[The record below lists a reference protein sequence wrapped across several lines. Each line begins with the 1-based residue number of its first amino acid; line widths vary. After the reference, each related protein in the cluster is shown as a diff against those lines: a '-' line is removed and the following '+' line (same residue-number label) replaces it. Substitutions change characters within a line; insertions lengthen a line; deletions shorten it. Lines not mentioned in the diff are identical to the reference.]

1 MNSSIK
7 VYYGYE
13 EIFPLFGKFLLLP
26 NVSCYLACHLA
37 KQAFDEA
44 ILELDTLSEESY
56 KDSTLIM
63 QLLRDNLTLW
73 TTDIPED
80 RSGDSG
86 GGGGIRSIKKKK
98 INLRFLKNE
107 EEFRNMISLIS
118 AFELKFVDISVSDS
132 KTVSLNCKTVSHNC
146 DTVFENEGSAIT
158 TYCSS
163 TNSRILL
170 SSSWSSVITHV
181 RHRFEKGI
189 AEFKDA
195 LCKFSIERRFKFDY
209 MRNNNG
215 RVEAQ
220 CSNRYSDDCRWYI
233 CATVSKVSG
242 FCYIRKLV
250 NEHSCPIVLMKE
262 KSERLSCKVISG
274 LIVDILREK
283 PTLCS
288 NDIVSHFLTNYGY
301 TISYEK
307 AWNALERAKGLI
319 FGDASDSSS
328 YIDSE
333 NYDNWLWFLEQ
344 LRSIV
349 QSTRELTFVSDR
361 NVGLMEALPKT
372 FPKSNHFFLQ
382 HFKGNLRDKFSGG
395 GFSNSYRE
403 RMVWLFRECAHAPT
417 IALFNQKL
425 EVLKREGGAIVQ
437 RFLDGL
443 PFENWS
449 NAHSVGCRYG
459 GMSSNA
465 AESFNAWIVDC
476 RSLPITRMVDML
488 RIKLMN
494 MFVTRRTNSGKW
506 TGVVCPKMIE
516 KLQGYADE
524 SRSWNIKRSF
534 DTIFEVFSDPSVC
547 VDICKSTCSCFQWQL
562 NGFSCVHAVAAIN
575 KSGRCID
582 EFVDYY
588 FHVAVFCK
596 SYDEAIHPIPTSMRL
611 EYENFANFD
620 ILPPPTKRQ
629 PGISKKRRIRSRS
642 EQVRMI
648 RCGRCE
654 KLDNHNKKTCK
665 ESLV

>member
-1 MNSSIK
+1 MEGGLILLCKYISDTLSIK
-7 VYYGYE
+7 VSAGGD
-13 EIFPLFGKFLLLP
+13 LNSVLRKLCD
-26 NVSCYLACHLA
+26 NWNS
-37 KQAFDEA
+37 
-44 ILELDTLSEESY
+44 LEVDT
-56 KDSTLIM
+56 I
-63 QLLRDNLTLW
+63 LLRYCV
-73 TTDIPED
+73 PGHD
-80 RSGDSG
+80 RCF
-86 GGGGIRSIKKKK
+86 
-98 INLRFLKNE
+98 LRNE

-132 KTVSLNCKTVSHNC
+132 KTVSLDCKTVSHDC
-146 DTVFENEGSAIT
+146 DTIFGNEGSAIT

-163 TNSRILL
+163 TNSRALL

-181 RHRFEKGI
+181 GQRFERGV
-189 AEFKDA
+189 AEFRDA
-195 LCKFSIERRFKFDY
+195 LCKFSIERGFKFNY

-215 RVEAQ
+215 RIEAQ

-233 CATVSKVSG
+233 CATVSKLHWYIEAARSFNHGSHIDLEVDQVSKRFQRLFVSYHECIHG
-242 FCYIRKLV
+242 FNHCRLV
-250 NEHSCPIVLMKE
+250 LFIDGTFLKGRFKGNL
-262 KSERLSCKVISG
+262 LSATAKNGNQG
-274 LIVDILREK
+274 LYPLAYAV
-283 PTLCS
+283 
-288 NDIVSHFLTNYGY
+288 V
-301 TISYEK
+301 
-307 AWNALERAKGLI
+307 
-319 FGDASDSSS
+319 
-328 YIDSE
+328 DSE

-349 QSTRELTFVSDR
+349 QSNRELTFVFDR
-361 NVGLMEALPKT
+361 NVGLMEALPKA
-372 FPKSNHFFLQ
+372 FPTSNHFFCLQ
-382 HFKGNLRDKFSGG
+382 HLKGNLRDKFSGG

-459 GMSSNA
+459 EMSSNA

-494 MFVTRRTNSGKW
+494 MFVTRRTDS
-506 TGVVCPKMIE
+506 
-516 KLQGYADE
+516 
-524 SRSWNIKRSF
+524 
-534 DTIFEVFSDPSVC
+534 
-547 VDICKSTCSCFQWQL
+547 
-562 NGFSCVHAVAAIN
+562 VAAIN
-575 KSGRCID
+575 RFGRRID

-588 FHVAVFCK
+588 FHVAAFRK
-596 SYDEAIHPIPTSMRL
+596 SYEEVIHPIPTSMRL
-611 EYENFANFD
+611 EYENSANFD

-629 PGISKKRRIRSRS
+629 PGRPKNRRIRSKG

-648 RCGRCE
+648 RCGRCG
-654 KLDNHNKKTCK
+654 KLGNHNKKTYK

>member
-1 MNSSIK
+1 MEGGLILLCKYISDTLPIK
-7 VYYGYE
+7 VSAGGD
-13 EIFPLFGKFLLLP
+13 LNSVLRKLCD
-26 NVSCYLACHLA
+26 NWNS
-37 KQAFDEA
+37 
-44 ILELDTLSEESY
+44 LEVDT
-56 KDSTLIM
+56 I
-63 QLLRDNLTLW
+63 LLRYCV
-73 TTDIPED
+73 PEHD
-80 RSGDSG
+80 RCF
-86 GGGGIRSIKKKK
+86 
-98 INLRFLKNE
+98 LRNE

-132 KTVSLNCKTVSHNC
+132 KTVSLDCKTVSHDC
-146 DTVFENEGSAIT
+146 DTVFGNEGSAIT

-163 TNSRILL
+163 TNSRALL

-181 RHRFEKGI
+181 GQRFERGV
-189 AEFKDA
+189 AEFRDA
-195 LCKFSIERRFKFDY
+195 LCKFSIERGFKFDY

-250 NEHSCPIVLMKE
+250 NEHSWPIVLRKE

-288 NDIVSHFLTNYGY
+288 NDIVLHFLTNYGY

-307 AWNALERAKGLI
+307 AWKALERAKGLI
-319 FGDASDSSS
+319 FGDASESFKQLHWYIEAARSFNHGSHIDLEVDQVSKRFQRLFVS
-328 YIDSE
+328 YHACIHGFNHCRPVLFIDGTFLKGRFKGILLSATAKNGNQGLYPLAYAVVDSE

-349 QSTRELTFVSDR
+349 QSNRELTFVSDR
-361 NVGLMEALPKT
+361 NVGLMEALPKA
-372 FPKSNHFFLQ
+372 FPTSNHFFCLQ
-382 HFKGNLRDKFSGG
+382 HLKGNLRDKFSGG

-459 GMSSNA
+459 EMSSNA

-476 RSLPITRMVDML
+476 RSLPITRMVDNM

-494 MFVTRRTNSGKW
+494 MFVTRRTDS
-506 TGVVCPKMIE
+506 
-516 KLQGYADE
+516 
-524 SRSWNIKRSF
+524 
-534 DTIFEVFSDPSVC
+534 
-547 VDICKSTCSCFQWQL
+547 
-562 NGFSCVHAVAAIN
+562 VAAIN
-575 KSGRCID
+575 RSGRRID

-588 FHVAVFCK
+588 FHVAAFRK
-596 SYDEAIHPIPTSMRL
+596 SYEEVIHPIPTSMRL
-611 EYENFANFD
+611 EYENSANFD

-629 PGISKKRRIRSRS
+629 PGRPKKRRIRSRG

-648 RCGRCE
+648 RCGRCG
-654 KLDNHNKKTCK
+654 KLGNHNKKTCK